1 MLSKNAAKQYLA
13 FEKAKRNEVVKM
25 HENGQ
30 PTAYDIAIEKFMVL
44 GEAICVLATFP
55 ELDTYKH
62 LAAKQVRELRVFSGY
77 LYGILEHLGQR
88 QIICFLKNGGTIVKD
103 GAEVI
108 ESYRKKA
115 ENFTCLPYHPV
126 QLMTALAN
134 AAMDYLNICLH
145 ESRQIF
151 HDTHYSIVV
160 SCKMLS
166 STLKL
171 PQIDLSDEVEA
182 IFKQIEDE
190 SE

>member
-13 FEKAKRNEVVKM
+13 FEKAKRNEVKTL
-25 HENGQ
+25 HEKGI
-30 PTAYDIAIEKFMVL
+30 PTPYDIAIEKFMVL

-62 LAAKQVRELRVFSGY
+62 LAKSQVRELRVFSRY
-77 LYGILEHLGQR
+77 LYEILESLGQK
-88 QIICFLKNGGTIVKD
+88 QIICFLKDGGTTMKD
-103 GAEVI
+103 GAEVV
-108 ESYRKKA
+108 ESYRNKA
-115 ENFTCLPYHPV
+115 ENFTCLPCHPV
-126 QLMTALAN
+126 QLMTALAS
-134 AAMDYLNICLH
+134 AALDCLNICLP

-151 HDTHYSIVV
+151 YDTHYSIVV

-171 PQIDLSDEVEA
+171 AQIDLSDEVEA
-182 IFKQIEDE
+182 IFEQIEDE